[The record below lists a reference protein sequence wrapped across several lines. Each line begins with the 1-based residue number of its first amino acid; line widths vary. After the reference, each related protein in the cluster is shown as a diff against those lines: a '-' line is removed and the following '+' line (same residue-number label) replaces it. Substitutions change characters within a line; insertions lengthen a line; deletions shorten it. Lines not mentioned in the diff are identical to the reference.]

1 MVITKKHLPRRTF
14 LRGMGVTLALPLLDS
29 MVPAFSATASTA
41 ARGPKRLS
49 VMYLPNGIG
58 NMSAWTPATEG
69 AGFELS
75 PIMAPLAPFKDRV
88 VAFSNL
94 DDEPG
99 KPTPGEGIGE
109 HARGC
114 ASWLS
119 GVHPRKT
126 AGADVYAG
134 ITMDQI
140 AAQHFAEETQLASLE
155 LGLDSMEGAGICDGG
170 YSCSYTNAV
179 SWRSPT
185 TPLQAE
191 MNPRVVFERLFGEGG
206 NAAERLA
213 RIQEDRS
220 ILDAIRERV
229 NGLQR
234 GLGSRDRAKLNQYLD
249 AVRDVERRIR
259 KAEEQN
265 DRELGEVARPSGVPA
280 TFEEHIELMFDLQR
294 LAYQA
299 DLTRVITFMFG
310 CEISTRSYPEI
321 GVPDAHHGLSH
332 HQNNPE
338 KQAKL
343 VKLHTL
349 HMQMFANHLSKLRD
363 TPDGDGTLFDNTVFL
378 YGACLSDS
386 NAHDH
391 ENLPALIVGGSSDQ
405 FKGGRHIRCAEH
417 TPMTNLFLTLL
428 DKVGVPI
435 DKMGNSS
442 GRLDPLSV

>member
-1 MVITKKHLPRRTF
+1 
-14 LRGMGVTLALPLLDS
+14 
-29 MVPAFSATASTA
+29 
-41 ARGPKRLS
+41 
-49 VMYLPNGIG
+49 
-58 NMSAWTPATEG
+58 
-69 AGFELS
+69 
-75 PIMAPLAPFKDRV
+75 
-88 VAFSNL
+88 
-94 DDEPG
+94 
-99 KPTPGEGIGE
+99 
-109 HARGC
+109 
-114 ASWLS
+114 
-119 GVHPRKT
+119 
-126 AGADVYAG
+126 
-134 ITMDQI
+134 
-140 AAQHFAEETQLASLE
+140 
-155 LGLDSMEGAGICDGG
+155 
-170 YSCSYTNAV
+170 
-179 SWRSPT
+179 
-185 TPLQAE
+185 

-229 NGLQR
+229 SGLQR
-234 GLGSRDRAKLNQYLD
+234 GLGVRDRAKLNQYLD

-280 TFEEHIELMFDLQR
+280 TFEEHVELMFDLQR
-294 LAYQA
+294 LAYQS

-332 HQNNPE
+332 HQNIPE

-349 HMQMFANHLSKLRD
+349 HMQMFANHLAKMKD
-363 TPDGDGTLFDNTVFL
+363 TPDGDGTLLDHTMFL

-391 ENLPALIVGGSSDQ
+391 ENLPTLVVGGSPDQ
-405 FKGGRHIRCAEH
+405 FKGDRHLRCPEH
-417 TPMTNLFLTLL
+417 TPMTNLFLSIL

-442 GRLDPLSV
+442 GHFDPLSV

>member
-14 LRGMGVTLALPLLDS
+14 LRGMGVSLALPLLDS
-29 MVPAFSATASTA
+29 MVPAFTATVQTA
-41 ARGPKRLS
+41 AKPTRRLG

-58 NMSAWTPATEG
+58 DMKSWTPASEG
-69 AGFELS
+69 LGFELP
-75 PIMAPLAPFKDRV
+75 PIMSPLAPFKDRLTV
-88 VAFSNL
+88 ITHL

-99 KPTPGEGIGE
+99 KPIPGEGIGE

-126 AGADVYAG
+126 AGADVFAG
-134 ITMDQI
+134 VTMDQI

-155 LGLDSMEGAGICDGG
+155 VGLDSMEGAGICDGG

-179 SWRSPT
+179 AWRTPT

-191 MNPRVVFERLFGEGG
+191 MNPRVVFERLFGDGG
-206 NAAERLA
+206 TAAERMA

-220 ILDAIRERV
+220 ILDAIKERV
-229 NGLQR
+229 AGLQA
-234 GLGSRDRAKLNQYLD
+234 GLGSRDRAKLAQYLD

-259 KAEEQN
+259 RAEEQN
-265 DRELGEVARPSGVPA
+265 DRELGEVARPGGVPA
-280 TFEEHIELMFDLQR
+280 SFEEHAELMFDLQR
-294 LAYQA
+294 LAYQS
-299 DLTRVITFMFG
+299 DLTRVITFMYG
-310 CEISTRSYPEI
+310 AEISTRSYPQI

-332 HQNNPE
+332 HQNQAE

-343 VKLHTL
+343 VKLHVH
-349 HMQMFANHLSKLRD
+349 HMQLFANHLAKLKD
-363 TPDGDGTLFDNTVFL
+363 TPDGDGTLFDHTLFL

-391 ENLPALIVGGSSDQ
+391 ENLPTLLVGGSRDQ
-405 FKGGRHIRCAEH
+405 FKGDRHLVCPEH
-417 TPMTNLFLTLL
+417 TPQTNLFLSML
-428 DKVGVPI
+428 DMVGVPV
-435 DKMGNSS
+435 DQLGNSS
-442 GRLDPLSV
+442 GRLDPLTV